1 MGHIGQNPPMGT
13 FDGFPADALRFFEQL
28 TADNSKSFWTA
39 NRPIY
44 DEKVRAPMAALT
56 DELAKTYGPFTIF
69 RPNRDIR
76 FSKDKTPYKTNIA
89 ASAETEGGASVY
101 VSFSAEGLYAGTGY
115 YHFAKDQLDRYR
127 QAVAGDGTGGALTK
141 LVAAAR
147 KKGYDVHG
155 EHLKVAPRGYP
166 KDHPR
171 VELLRHTGLYVG
183 RAFPIEPWLHTKSVV
198 TKVKASLKTA
208 APVAEW
214 VDAHVGPTT
223 TLPEEWRR
231 ATR

>member
-1 MGHIGQNPPMGT
+1 MAA
-13 FDGFPADALRFFEQL
+13 FEGFPPEALRFFEQL
-28 TADNSKSFWTA
+28 TADNTKSFWTEHKA
-39 NRPIY
+39 LY
-44 DEKVRAPMAALT
+44 DQSVRAPMVALT
-56 DELAKTYGPFTIF
+56 DELARTYGPFTIF
-69 RPNRDIR
+69 RPNRDVR

-115 YHFAKDQLDRYR
+115 YSFAKDQLERYR
-127 QAVAGDGTGGALTK
+127 HAVAADGTGSALEK

-155 EHLKVAPRGYP
+155 QHLKVAPRGYP

-183 RAFPIEPWLHTKSVV
+183 TSFGTEPWLHTKQVV
-198 TKVKASLKTA
+198 TKVKASLKAA
-208 APVAEW
+208 APLAEW
-214 VDAHVGPTT
+214 IDAHVGPTT
-223 TLPEEWRR
+223 ILPEEWRR